1 MNKLKSIVLSL
12 MIALAMGSVSTTT
25 FAEPSDG
32 RITFAPADAIDLV
45 LGKIKVALDG
55 IGSGLQEEVLAAAVK
70 EALDASKEINANDR
84 VDMARTRANGKL
96 KSARTHIKAA
106 EFKEA
111 EQDLLEAKKGFEDLK
126 SML

>member
-1 MNKLKSIVLSL
+1 
-12 MIALAMGSVSTTT
+12 
-25 FAEPSDG
+25 
-32 RITFAPADAIDLV
+32 
-45 LGKIKVALDG
+45 
-55 IGSGLQEEVLAAAVK
+55 
-70 EALDASKEINANDR
+70 
-84 VDMARTRANGKL
+84 MARTRANGKL